1 MCGGKSALKA
11 SFRKSTSRE
20 ATPRAGGVRTRPL
33 QNGADDVRFS
43 AQNAHL
49 RAILPNFASRLVR
62 DASKPARFFLRAAAK
77 QRVIHH
83 HPLAAESIHFASK
96 TEPRARLSR
105 RDARFR
111 DGSTSFA
118 SFFFARKKN
127 KNKKRR
133 DTRRLVVR
141 TSSSSSS
148 SSFSSLWGTGQAV
161 RKVRK
166 EYLFFVLFVESS
178 QLNSRSEPS
187 ASFFWSLFSLFF
199 LSVVFSVFF
208 FDLFFIHRVSIRPSS
223 LFFLLFFLL
232 FFVFLS
238 VF

>member
-77 QRVIHH
+77 HRVIHH

-96 TEPRARLSR
+96 KSRARHS
-105 RDARFR
+105 RDATR
-111 DGSTSFA
+111 DSEM
-118 SFFFARKKN
+118 
-127 KNKKRR
+127 
-133 DTRRLVVR
+133 VR
-141 TSSSSSS
+141 HRSHP
-148 SSFSSLWGTGQAV
+148 FSSREKRTKTKSGAT
-161 RKVRK
+161 R
-166 EYLFFVLFVESS
+166 EDSLFVP
-178 QLNSRSEPS
+178 L
-187 ASFFWSLFSLFF
+187 LL
-199 LSVVFSVFF
+199 L
-208 FDLFFIHRVSIRPSS
+208 L
-223 LFFLLFFLL
+223 LLLFLLFGGQGKRC
-232 FFVFLS
+232 VK
-238 VF
+238 